1 MNSGWIKM
9 MEERMGY
16 AVHGVMLFTNLLFV
30 FNLDKRYDRRFY
42 HLIQVSSISD
52 TLPLIS

>member
-16 AVHGVMLFTNLLFV
+16 AVHGVMLFTLLLFV